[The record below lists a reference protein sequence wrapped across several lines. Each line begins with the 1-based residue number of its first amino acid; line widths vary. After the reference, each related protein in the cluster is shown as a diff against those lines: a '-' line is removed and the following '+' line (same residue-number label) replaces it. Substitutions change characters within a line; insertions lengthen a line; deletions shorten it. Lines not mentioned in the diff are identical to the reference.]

1 MTKPEPWLRGSLAS
15 VPPLLMPVL
24 FTFAQ
29 VREDLTEHVHGLTPE
44 QVWRPLPDTSLG
56 FHLKH
61 IAGSVDRLVTYLL
74 RSQLSAEQ
82 LAALRSEQIPDAD
95 LPQLL
100 AAIES
105 SLEAAETKLKTIDP
119 EDLYEPRSVGRRAL
133 PTTVLGLIVHLAE
146 HTQRHLGQA
155 ITLSKLLR
163 QPD

>member
-1 MTKPEPWLRGSLAS
+1 MTKPEPWLRGPLAG

-29 VREDLTEHVHGLTPE
+29 VREDLAEYIHGLTSE
-44 QVWRPLPDTSLG
+44 QLWRSFPDASLG

-74 RSQLSAEQ
+74 GSQLSPEQ
-82 LAALRSEQIPDAD
+82 LAALRSEQIPDAN

-100 AAIES
+100 AAIER
-105 SLEAAETKLKTIDP
+105 SLEAAEIKLKTIDP